1 MLSADE
7 DYEDYGEDY
16 TYNDSDD
23 YFYEDYTYNDS
34 DEYFYDPFY
43 EEDYFNNDN
52 TRYPIFYCKKNHS
65 FFTLFINISVLTLKG
80 FSKPDKWG

>member
-16 TYNDSDD
+16 TYNDSDE

-52 TRYPIFYCKKNHS
+52 TRYPPHFFYCKKTIHFYS
-65 FFTLFINISVLTLKG
+65 IH
-80 FSKPDKWG
+80 